1 MIFMSNKMVCP
12 VIAMLHNLFN
22 HRKSPAFVV
31 PLVHGFIQNE
41 HVNIRCY
48 PLGATA
54 CHETTKE
61 VKG

>member
-1 MIFMSNKMVCP
+1 MWIPHIKSVVCDLSNEAV
-12 VIAMLHNLFN
+12 
-22 HRKSPAFVV
+22 
-31 PLVHGFIQNE
+31 QNK